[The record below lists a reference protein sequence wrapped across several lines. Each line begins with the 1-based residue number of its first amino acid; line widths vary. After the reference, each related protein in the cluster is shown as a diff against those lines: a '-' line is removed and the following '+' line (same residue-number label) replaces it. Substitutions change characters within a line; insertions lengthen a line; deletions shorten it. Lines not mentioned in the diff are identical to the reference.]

1 MRALIVTNMYPSPDR
16 PALGSFVRDQ
26 VDALRRTGQ
35 AEIAVFAFAPGGAL
49 AYVRGAAALRWS
61 LNRGSPRFDIVHAHF
76 GLTEWPALAVPARA
90 RLVTLHGTDVSH
102 PRSRALTLAGGRL
115 MDLVA
120 AVSEPLAREVP
131 RWATRRP
138 VAVLPCGVDL
148 HRFQPIDRARA
159 RRELGL
165 DPETPCLLFPADP
178 ARAEKRFDRAREL
191 AGEIPLLTLGNVDP
205 AAVPLWVN
213 AANAVLVPSE
223 REGFGLATLEA
234 LACDVPVLATPVGIA
249 PEALDGVPGA
259 LCAEF
264 DPDTWSAALAP
275 HLAAAD
281 PRISGRAHAERFSS
295 DAMALRVLDTWRE
308 LLGEPAGAAPQPPPT
323 RHPPEPP
330 PPRLAALQPP
340 AAPPQAPPAPEPPP
354 SAPEPPQTVT
364 EPAAEPAERS
374 DQPRGWLIPA
384 SIIVGVAAVF
394 LVVFLIVLSNL
405 TGDANRQAAADTP
418 APALRSP

>member
-1 MRALIVTNMYPSPDR
+1 MRALIVTNMYPSPAR

-35 AEIAVFAFAPGGAL
+35 AEIAVFAFAPGGTL
-49 AYVRGAAALRWS
+49 AYVRGATALRRS
-61 LNRGSPRFDIVHAHF
+61 LDRGSPRFDIVHAHF

-90 RLVTLHGTDVSH
+90 HLVTLHGTDVSH
-102 PRSRALTLAGGRL
+102 SRSRALTLAGGRL

-120 AVSEPLAREVP
+120 AVSEPLARAVP

-148 HRFQPIDRARA
+148 HRFQPIDRAQA

-178 ARAEKRFDRAREL
+178 ARAEKRFDRAREV
-191 AGEIPLLTLGNVDP
+191 AGEIRLLTLRDVEP

-234 LACDVPVLATPVGIA
+234 LACDVPVLATPVGIS
-249 PEALDGVPGA
+249 PEALDGVAGT

-264 DPDTWSAALAP
+264 DRAAWSAALAP
-275 HLAAAD
+275 HLAATD
-281 PRISGRAHAERFSS
+281 PRISGRAHAEPFSS

-308 LLGEPAGAAPQPPPT
+308 LLGEPVGAV
-323 RHPPEPP
+323 PEPP
-330 PPRLAALQPP
+330 PARPAALQPP
-340 AAPPQAPPAPEPPP
+340 AAPPQAPPYRGPSGRAPDRALEP
-354 SAPEPPQTVT
+354 
-364 EPAAEPAERS
+364 
-374 DQPRGWLIPA
+374 DQ
-384 SIIVGVAAVF
+384 
-394 LVVFLIVLSNL
+394 
-405 TGDANRQAAADTP
+405 
-418 APALRSP
+418 